1 MNTSA
6 LIMMVVA
13 NAIVITV
20 TASFFIRILRKA
32 PPPDAVDEDEANYP
46 RGG

>member
-6 LIMMVVA
+6 LVLMLSA
-13 NAIVITV
+13 NLLIAGITGYFFWRV
-20 TASFFIRILRKA
+20 LTTAT
-32 PPPDAVDEDEANYP
+32 PPDSVDEDDANYP

>member
-6 LIMMVVA
+6 LIMMILA
-13 NAIVITV
+13 NGIVITI
-20 TASFFIRILRKA
+20 TLRFFLRILRTA
-32 PPPDAVDEDEANYP
+32 PPDSVDEDEANYP

>member
-6 LIMMVVA
+6 LILMVFA
-13 NAIVITV
+13 NLLVIGV
-20 TASFFIRILRKA
+20 TGYFFWRVLTTA
-32 PPPDAVDEDEANYP
+32 PPDSVDEDDANFP

>member
-6 LIMMVVA
+6 LILMVCA
-13 NAIVITV
+13 NLLIIGV
-20 TASFFIRILRKA
+20 TGYFFWRVLTTS
-32 PPPDAVDEDEANYP
+32 PPDSVDEDEANYP

>member
-6 LIMMVVA
+6 LIMMLLA
-13 NAIVITV
+13 NGIVISIA
-20 TASFFIRILRKA
+20 ASFFIRILRTA
-32 PPPDAVDEDEANYP
+32 PPDAVDEDEANYP